1 VFETDTV
8 IPKPRS
14 SKCQVGAAVISN
26 EGIPGEKIYGVPVL
40 EVWVS
45 EPPEHPMPNASN
57 KLMVSIATNIF
68 MVRPLSPNFF
78 KIVDETLDIVFEQKE
93 QPIGQQHS
101 D

>member
-1 VFETDTV
+1 
-8 IPKPRS
+8 
-14 SKCQVGAAVISN
+14 
-26 EGIPGEKIYGVPVL
+26 
-40 EVWVS
+40 
-45 EPPEHPMPNASN
+45 MPNASD